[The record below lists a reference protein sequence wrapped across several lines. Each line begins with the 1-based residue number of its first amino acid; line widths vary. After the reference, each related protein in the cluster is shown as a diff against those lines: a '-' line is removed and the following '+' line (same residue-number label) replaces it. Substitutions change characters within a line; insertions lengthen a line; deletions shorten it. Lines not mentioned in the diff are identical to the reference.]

1 MTETPDERR
10 ERIDAARREQAEL
23 NREIGQEFANLA
35 IRPSAAQAW
44 KAFQTALTVGEQRYP
59 PVRPKCFEH
68 EDRYRNYDAF
78 NVPSP
83 AKAKMLCHG
92 CPLFAECDEF
102 GKAERP
108 GWGIW
113 GGMVYGKD
121 IADKERREAVKTQ
134 HGYTITKEEA
144 ID

>member
-10 ERIDAARREQAEL
+10 ERIDAARREQADL

-44 KAFQTALTVGEQRYP
+44 KNFQTALTVGEQRYP

-83 AKAKMLCHG
+83 AKAKMMCATCQFSKLATGEFAGTCG
-92 CPLFAECDEF
+92 TFAE
-102 GKAERP
+102 AERP
-108 GWGIW
+108 GWGVWDGI
-113 GGMVYGKD
+113 VYGKD
-121 IADKERREAVKTQ
+121 IADKERREIIREQ
-134 HGYTITKEEA
+134 KEEA
-144 ID
+144 